1 LAKSSNIGVTIAL
14 ESGAYVQNEIFHF
27 FFPYHIQWQ
36 MDILITKKQ
45 FSNFDGHYHYLLD
58 SHIYDATSIDDN
70 ICNDDDD
77 YLKKDMIIR

>member
-1 LAKSSNIGVTIAL
+1 
-14 ESGAYVQNEIFHF
+14 
-27 FFPYHIQWQ
+27 